1 MPDVPSPYLYAA
13 LLATFSFAGTARAE
27 LPAPA
32 DFSVSYYVT
41 DESGEV
47 VRPMVER
54 DLRQSIN
61 RARCECGQQIGVQV
75 KAKDGAELDTSAQ
88 IQAFIGTQCAT
99 AETAI
104 AGQFLRCGVLAKE
117 LGAKFV
123 QGVTGAF
130 HPAFLASGVD
140 PSSPTRDVLG
150 AETTLGGAC
159 GEVTGETSL
168 WMCDPSANSTINCQ
182 TDEFFYGSDGAL
194 SQLSGIPTIAYDFM
208 PPLLAVSNL
217 SVEPG
222 DGGVTLHWDVPSS
235 GDIAGFRVLCEEAA
249 TGASPGLDFP
259 TPELGDL
266 PDGTHYF
273 TAGNLCGDAPFSTV
287 KTAPQDVS
295 EPDVC
300 GNGVVEAGEACDDG
314 EDNGPEGL
322 CDEACKLRV
331 SPSLH
336 ALDWDHVCSDHV
348 TFSSKGMTVHGLE
361 NGKAYNF
368 VLVSYDL
375 FGNPRVH
382 DQVVSATPDG
392 SLPSPDGG
400 LEGIEGIGGEGC
412 GCAAGESGGA
422 GVLALSL
429 GVLLGLARRR
439 RR

>member
-1 MPDVPSPYLYAA
+1 MPDVSSPYVYAA
-13 LLATFSFAGTARAE
+13 LLATLAFAGTARAE

-41 DESGEV
+41 DESGEI

-61 RARCECGQQIGVQV
+61 RARCECGQRIGVQV
-75 KAKDGAELDTSAQ
+75 KAKDGADLDTSAR
-88 IQAFIGTQCAT
+88 IQAFIGTHCPT
-99 AETAI
+99 AESTL
-104 AGQFLRCGVLAKE
+104 AGQFLRCGVLADV
-117 LGAKFV
+117 LAANYV
-123 QGVTGAF
+123 QGVTSAF
-130 HPAFLASGVD
+130 HPAFLAFGVD

-150 AETTLGGAC
+150 AETMLGGAC

-168 WMCDPSANSTINCQ
+168 WMCDPAANSTADCQ
-182 TDEFFYGSDGAL
+182 PDEFFYGSDGAL
-194 SQLSGIPTIAYDFM
+194 SQLSGIATIAYDFL

-235 GDIAGFRVLCEEAA
+235 GDIQGFRVLCEEAA
-249 TGASPGLDFP
+249 TGASPDLDFP
-259 TPELGDL
+259 TPELGEV
-266 PDGTHYF
+266 PDGNHYF

-287 KTAPQDVS
+287 KAAPEAIAD
-295 EPDVC
+295 PGTC

-314 EDNGPEGL
+314 DDNGPEGL
-322 CDEACKLRV
+322 CDEGCELRV

-336 ALDWDHVCSDHV
+336 ALDWDRVCSDHI
-348 TFSSKGMTVHGLE
+348 TFNSEGVAVHGLE

-375 FGNPRVH
+375 FGNPRV
-382 DQVVSATPDG
+382 QGRVVTATPDG
-392 SLPSPDGG
+392 SLPGPDGG
-400 LEGIEGIGGEGC
+400 LEGIGGEGC
-412 GCAAGESGGA
+412 ACAAGESGGA
-422 GVLALSL
+422 GVVALSL
-429 GVLLGLARRR
+429 GALLGLARRR